1 MTYSLELGSVELA
14 RYRFMA
20 ARARASEADLWTK
33 VGIAPGA
40 RVADIGCGPGS
51 VLELLAEIV
60 GPEGHV
66 SGVDADPEAVA
77 AATSATAGAANVDLR
92 VGRADAT
99 GLKAGSYD
107 VVMLRH
113 VLAHNGGL
121 EQGIVDHL
129 TELARP
135 GGWVYLVDVDLSL
148 LRISPTPHDLDD
160 IFERYVEFHH
170 GRGNDP
176 HVGLRLADLA
186 HAAGLD
192 DIEMRGRFDIT
203 PLPAGM
209 HPPPV
214 AAAQA
219 MLTEGVISVDDIR
232 RWTAAL
238 DILDGNSVRPTLF
251 NPTFIALGRR
261 PN

>member
-1 MTYSLELGSVELA
+1 VTYSLELGSVELA

-113 VLAHNGGL
+113 VLAHNGGR

>member
-1 MTYSLELGSVELA
+1 VTYSLELGKVELA

-33 VGIAPGA
+33 VGIVSGA

-51 VLELLAEIV
+51 VLELLAQIV
-60 GPEGHV
+60 GPQGHV
-66 SGVDADPEAVA
+66 SGVDADPDAIA
-77 AATSATAGAANVDLR
+77 AAASATASAANVDLR

-99 GLKAGSYD
+99 GLEAGSCD

-121 EQGIVDHL
+121 EQTIVDHL
-129 TELARP
+129 AQLVRP

-176 HVGLRLADLA
+176 HVGLRLADLSRV
-186 HAAGLD
+186 AGLD

-203 PLPAGM
+203 PLPTGM
-209 HPPPV
+209 RPPPV

-219 MLTEGVISVDDIR
+219 MLADGVISADDIR
-232 RWTAAL
+232 RWTTAL
-238 DILDGNSVRPTLF
+238 ETLDGNSVRPTLF

-261 PN
+261 PS

>member
-209 HPPPV
+209 HPPTV